1 MPASP
6 PTLPNEAEAFDASLL
21 AWYRENYRPLPW
33 REQSSLYRTVVSELM
48 CQQTQIAT
56 ALPYFAR
63 WMERLP
69 DFEALAQAS
78 EATVVKLWEGL
89 GYYSRARNLHKLAQQ
104 WVAADPKPQ
113 TAEQW
118 RAYPGVGPYTAAAIA
133 SITFGEKSAVVDG
146 NVVRILARLTND
158 QREFPDGGR
167 AVKSF
172 TTLADLLIAHATH
185 AGDHNQAMMELG
197 ATLCTKA
204 NPQCLLCPVR
214 KFCSSYREADPAQLP
229 RIAKK
234 QVIQRRIDRVFLVH
248 DECLLL
254 HQIPSN
260 ARRLAGMCELPP
272 ADMIGVSYPA
282 ELLMTRR
289 RGIANERI
297 EERFLHV
304 DWSTTLEKLVGSEAT
319 LFWQPLD
326 ELDDIT
332 LTGPHRKW
340 LAELLKK
347 HAS

>member
-1 MPASP
+1 MPATP
-6 PTLPNEAEAFDASLL
+6 HTIPNEAEAFAASLL
-21 AWYRENYRPLPW
+21 SWYRENYRPLPW
-33 REQSSLYRTVVSELM
+33 REEPSLYRTVVSELM

-63 WMERLP
+63 WMAQLP
-69 DFEALAQAS
+69 DFEALANAS
-78 EATVVKLWEGL
+78 EETVVKLWEGL
-89 GYYSRARNLHKLAQQ
+89 GYYSRARNLHKLAKQ

-113 TAEQW
+113 TAAEW

-158 QREFPDGGR
+158 QREFPDGGK

-172 TTLADLLIAHATH
+172 TTLADLLIEHTAH

-197 ATLCTKA
+197 ATVCTKA

-214 KFCSSYREADPAQLP
+214 TFCSGNREGNPAQLP
-229 RIAKK
+229 RITKK
-234 QVIQRRIDRVFLVH
+234 QVIQRRVDRVFLVN
-248 DECLLL
+248 DGCLLL
-254 HQIPSN
+254 HQIPTT

-272 ADMIGVSYPA
+272 AELLSVSYPA
-282 ELLMTRR
+282 ELIMTRR

-297 EERFLHV
+297 EERFLSV
-304 DWSTTLEKLVGSEAT
+304 SWTRALEKLVGAEAT
-319 LFWQPLD
+319 LFWQALD
-326 ELDDIT
+326 ELDAVT

-347 HAS
+347 CAS

>member
-1 MPASP
+1 MPATP
-6 PTLPNEAEAFDASLL
+6 PTLPHEAEAFAASLL
-21 AWYRENYRPLPW
+21 SWYRENYRPLPW
-33 REQSSLYRTVVSELM
+33 REQPSLYRTVVSELM

-63 WMERLP
+63 WMAQLP
-69 DFEALAQAS
+69 DFEALANAS
-78 EATVVKLWEGL
+78 EETVVKLWEGL
-89 GYYSRARNLHKLAQQ
+89 GYYSRARNLHKLAKQ

-113 TAEQW
+113 SAAEW

-158 QREFPDGGR
+158 QREFSNGGK

-172 TTLADLLIAHATH
+172 TTLADLLIEYATH

-197 ATLCTKA
+197 ATVCTKA

-214 KFCSSYREADPAQLP
+214 TFCSVNRAGDPAQLP

-234 QVIQRRIDRVFLVH
+234 QVIQRRVDRVFLVN
-248 DECLLL
+248 DGCLLL
-254 HQIPSN
+254 HQIPTT

-272 ADMIGVSYPA
+272 AELLETTYPA
-282 ELLMTRR
+282 ELIMTRR

-297 EERFLHV
+297 EERFLSV
-304 DWSTTLEKLVGSEAT
+304 NWTRDLEKLVGAEAT

-326 ELDDIT
+326 ELDDVT

-340 LAELLKK
+340 LAELFKQCL
-347 HAS
+347 